1 VAGWRFPGS
10 HDQDRPGD
18 LQRTSGH
25 AHRSIEVQEPAL
37 VLCGASDIFGDG
49 TAIVRRRFPHAV
61 QVTLEGSGH
70 VHWLQNLSGYANA
83 LGDFYERVLG
93 SP

>member
-1 VAGWRFPGS
+1 MIKT
-10 HDQDRPGD
+10 DRAISSEHPD
-18 LQRTSGH
+18 TLT
-25 AHRSIEVQEPAL
+25 SIEVQEPAL
-37 VLCGASDIFGDG
+37 VLYGASDIFGDG

-70 VHWLQNLSGYANA
+70 VHWLQNLTGYANA
-83 LGDFYERVLG
+83 LSDFYERVLG